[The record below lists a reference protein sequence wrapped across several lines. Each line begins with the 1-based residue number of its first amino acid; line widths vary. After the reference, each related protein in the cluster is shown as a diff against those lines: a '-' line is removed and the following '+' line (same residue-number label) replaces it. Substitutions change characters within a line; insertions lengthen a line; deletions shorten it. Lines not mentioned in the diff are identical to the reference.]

1 MKRGFLGTCWLLLL
15 LVLFSTPLWSQAAN
29 GSLTGIVVDETAGVV
44 PGAEVTLTSQASEK
58 SFTKVS
64 SEGGTF
70 TFPALVPGLYDLRA
84 ELSGSRPT

>member
-44 PGAEVTLTSQASEK
+44 PGAEVALTSQASE
-58 SFTKVS
+58 
-64 SEGGTF
+64 
-70 TFPALVPGLYDLRA
+70 
-84 ELSGSRPT
+84 